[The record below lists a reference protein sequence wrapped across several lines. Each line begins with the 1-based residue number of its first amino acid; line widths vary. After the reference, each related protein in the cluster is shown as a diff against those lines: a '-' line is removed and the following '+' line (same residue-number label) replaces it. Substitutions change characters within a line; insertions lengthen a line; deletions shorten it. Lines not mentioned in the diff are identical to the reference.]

1 MQVSIIYRQMLAV
14 KISVLPNGNPYYSL
28 IFLPL
33 DSKKMKSE
41 PIKSHVSIIK
51 PTLKQKILCLVT
63 LLWIVLACS
72 CKKHPSDA
80 PLGNLSSILIAYK
93 WQLLF
98 ATQYDNSGMVT
109 SVYKGKEGDSLFFE
123 WQPDSNFN
131 VKVTNI
137 ETFVGGN
144 YATFGYTLKQ
154 LGAATTNKNF
164 IICSQTWK
172 VGYADTVRIMPF
184 SSLLQQYIVF
194 KIGRPYDSATEG
206 YEIDSL
212 SIAGPSDR

>member
-1 MQVSIIYRQMLAV
+1 
-14 KISVLPNGNPYYSL
+14 
-28 IFLPL
+28 
-33 DSKKMKSE
+33 MKAE
-41 PIKSHVSIIK
+41 TIKYQGSIIK
-51 PTLKQKILCLVT
+51 LTLKLKIVCLFN

-80 PLGNLSSILIAYK
+80 PLGNLSSILIGYK
-93 WQLLF
+93 WQIVS
-98 ATQYDNSGMVT
+98 ATQYNNSGMVT

-144 YATFGYTLKQ
+144 HATFGYTLKQ
-154 LGAATTNKNF
+154 PGAATTNKNF
-164 IICSQTWK
+164 IICSQNWK
-172 VGYADTVRIMPF
+172 VGYSDTVRIMPF

-194 KIGRPYDSATEG
+194 KIGRSYDSATDG

>member
-1 MQVSIIYRQMLAV
+1 
-14 KISVLPNGNPYYSL
+14 
-28 IFLPL
+28 
-33 DSKKMKSE
+33 MKAE
-41 PIKSHVSIIK
+41 PVKSHVSITK
-51 PTLKQKILCLVT
+51 LNLKLRILCLVIF
-63 LLWIVLACS
+63 LWIVLACS

-93 WQLLF
+93 WQLLS
-98 ATQYDNSGMVT
+98 ATQYNNSGMVT
-109 SVYKGKEGDSLFFE
+109 SVYKGNEGDSLFFE

-144 YATFGYTLKQ
+144 YATFSYTLRQ

-164 IICSQTWK
+164 IICSQAWK
-172 VGYADTVRIMPF
+172 VNYSDTVRIMPF
-184 SSLLQQYIVF
+184 SSLLQQYVVF
-194 KIGRPYDSATEG
+194 KIGRPYDSSADG